1 MCWPL
6 AAGRWPL
13 AAGRVP
19 KLLPIFMLSSVLVF
33 SSSCSAPKA
42 VSQSQ
47 FTAMPSPGG
56 QGEEANYVTILGP
69 ITGTGSKTFTIVAG
83 TGIAAWLGC
92 IGKGLVWFRSLAGSF
107 AADCDDGGTWVG
119 SQIQPT
125 HCEPGRK
132 SRCASSLHRLVD
144 GNSGL
149 TVRRT
154 PHSRLRRLTRRAPAG
169 RTSRRGVRR
178 GRASGAA

>member
-1 MCWPL
+1 MDV
-6 AAGRWPL
+6 L

-19 KLLPIFMLSSVLVF
+19 KLPLIFMLSSVLAF

-92 IGKGLVWFRSLAGSF
+92 IGKGLVWFRSPAGSF

-125 HCEPGRK
+125 HLRAGQKIAVRVV
-132 SRCASSLHRLVD
+132 ASS
-144 GNSGL
+144 
-149 TVRRT
+149 
-154 PHSRLRRLTRRAPAG
+154 
-169 RTSRRGVRR
+169 TSRWELRIDGTPD
-178 GRASGAA
+178 AS